1 MKVLASGE
9 SSDGVVCRVVELDDG
24 SLRGEGWD
32 VDAGAWSEDAFDS
45 DVFMLPP
52 PAVRSSTKERLG
64 IPSDDC

>member
-9 SSDGVVCRVVELDDG
+9 SPDGVICRVVKLDDG

-32 VDAGAWSEDAFDS
+32 VDAGAWSTAAFDR

-52 PAVRSSTKERLG
+52 PAVRSSTKESLG
-64 IPSDDC
+64 IPSADC